1 MNLGIPTKTPP
12 KDKSI
17 KSTIKRVNDY
27 NLKRL
32 NVLRSPEEGKKKT
45 EGRGTAKKEDSS
57 RTEKKKTKTTNAQ
70 VHK

>member
-45 EGRGTAKKEDSS
+45 EGRGTAKKENQQN
-57 RTEKKKTKTTNAQ
+57 RKKKTKTTNAK